1 MSVKR
6 GQPHGSWVE
15 VGVGVE
21 LKSEPVPLHDEPAAI
36 AEGLHEPQPRVEPG
50 RRSQVTGRQV
60 RRGTVRHAPCS
71 QDGRRIGHRYPV
83 VADFIDPA
91 RTIGVYTTIACTNVV
106 GTRLAVSEDN
116 GRDACRSSHDFF
128 PDVHLERACATSGQ
142 RPVCANSRA
151 CDRELF
157 AGSRQQPRLNSP
169 LTNIKFARPRLVGGS
184 VALPR

>member
-1 MSVKR
+1 MS
-6 GQPHGSWVE
+6 GWVTTSQSTSS
-15 VGVGVE
+15 
-21 LKSEPVPLHDEPAAI
+21 LLRRAPRSTPRSQTP
-36 AEGLHEPQPRVEPG
+36 PQPVDQG
-50 RRSQVTGRQV
+50 
-60 RRGTVRHAPCS
+60 
-71 QDGRRIGHRYPV
+71 
-83 VADFIDPA
+83 
-91 RTIGVYTTIACTNVV
+91 
-106 GTRLAVSEDN
+106 SEDN

-184 VALPR
+184 VRWCGSSESELFARGSSRGGSAWTDQSVDPTWGRGIDSRPFGCLGDAFGEGPTRGRSQEALERFP